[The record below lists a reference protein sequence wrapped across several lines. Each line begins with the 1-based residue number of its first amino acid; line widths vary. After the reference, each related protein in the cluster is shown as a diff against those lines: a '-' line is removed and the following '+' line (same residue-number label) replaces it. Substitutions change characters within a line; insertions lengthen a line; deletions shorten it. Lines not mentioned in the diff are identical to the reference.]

1 MATFTK
7 LDASEVRA
15 LVGAYNLP
23 DLKEFAGIPAGSVN
37 SNFEVVAGTT
47 RVFLRVYEEQA
58 REGAEAET
66 QMLTALAARGV
77 LTPPPLARR
86 DGGLVSEVRGKP
98 AAFFA
103 WRPGRMRCQASVS
116 TGDLEK
122 VGEALARVHV
132 AGEGLPRAAGRFN
145 PADLRERLVRIAAAT
160 EPALAAN
167 AAPLSASLTRWERA
181 QPELPRGL
189 VHGDLFR
196 DNVLWTDDDEIGAL
210 LDFESASDG
219 VYAYD
224 LMVTLLAW
232 CVPSDLDLTLAQSLV
247 RGYMRVRP
255 LSGAERRGLLA
266 AGCLAALRF
275 TITRITDYA
284 MRGGEGRVMKDYR
297 RFLMRLARLETI
309 ADTVGEGGF
318 ASALEL

>member
-1 MATFTK
+1 LATFTK
-7 LDASEVRA
+7 LDEAQVRA

-23 DLKEFAGIPAGSVN
+23 DLKGFTGIPAGSVN
-37 SNFEVVAGTT
+37 SNFEVTAGDT
-47 RVFLRVYEEQA
+47 RVFLRVYEEQDRA
-58 REGAEAET
+58 GAEAET

-86 DGGLVSEVRGKP
+86 DGGLVSDVLGKP

-116 TGDLEK
+116 AEDLEK

-145 PADLRERLVRIAAAT
+145 PADLRARLVRIAAAT

-167 AAPLSASLTRWERA
+167 AAPLAASLSRWEGA
-181 QPELPRGL
+181 QPALPRGL
-189 VHGDLFR
+189 IHGDLFR
-196 DNVLWTDDDEIGAL
+196 DNVLWTEDGEIAAL

-219 VYAYD
+219 VYVYD
-224 LMVTLLAW
+224 LMVTMLAW
-232 CVPSDLDLTLAQSLV
+232 CVADELELTLAQALA
-247 RGYMRVRP
+247 RGYTRVRP
-255 LSGAERRGLLA
+255 LSGAERRGLLPVA
-266 AGCLAALRF
+266 CLAALRF

-297 RFLMRLARLETI
+297 RFLMRLARLEKI

-318 ASALEL
+318 ASALDL